1 MISLLLPLLGHDT
14 VSTNM
19 SFCLHLLARH
29 PACQKK
35 CQEELDQVLQDT
47 ERLSFTDLSKLKYL
61 ENCIKEALRLFPSI
75 PTISRRLLGE
85 EDVEVG
91 GQQIPAGTNIIL
103 LNYHIHRDQAYF
115 HDPHTFKPERFE
127 VSPQNYS
134 FVPFS
139 AGPRNCIGQ
148 K

>member
-1 MISLLLPLLGHDT
+1 MISLSLLGHDT

-19 SFCLHLLARH
+19 AFCLHLLARH
-29 PACQKK
+29 PDCQRK
-35 CQEELDQVLQDT
+35 CQEELDLIFQQTDRLKFT
-47 ERLSFTDLSKLKYL
+47 ELSKLKYL

-75 PTISRRLLGE
+75 PTISRRLLGA
-85 EDVEVG
+85 EDLDVD
-91 GQQIPAGTNIIL
+91 GQKIPPGTNVIL
-103 LNYHIHRDQAYF
+103 LNYHIHRDRDYF
-115 HDPHTFKPERFE
+115 HDPHTFRPERFE
-127 VSPQNYS
+127 ASPQNYS